1 MVTANLIPL
10 PSSAPAPEAPA
21 LEAQAAKVAVVA
33 IEMGY
38 GHLRPAR
45 SLGRELNVEIMHTD
59 RPPLADA
66 EEQRRWQ
73 STRRLYESMSRV
85 SGIPWLGPP
94 LRGVLNSITD
104 IPNLYPFRDLSGATL
119 GVKLLERAARQGLGR
134 SIVAYLQKHDL
145 ALLTTFYSPAVLAD
159 FHGYDRIFCVVTDSD
174 VNRVWAPIR
183 PASSK
188 IHYLAPSGRVVRRL
202 RAYGVRE
209 SQIELTGFP
218 LPHSLVGGPEA
229 PTLRKN
235 LLQRLARLDPTQTFR
250 QAFAADLEHLGPL
263 PPTSE
268 PPHLVFAVGGSG
280 AQAELSAS
288 FLPSLRPLL
297 ERRRL
302 RLTLVAG
309 VRRGVKIRFEDE
321 VARAGLSPEA
331 RAQREHFAR
340 AGARRLLRP
349 LRRAARGHRY
359 PVDQAE
365 RAGVLRRARHSA
377 LARATSGHSRELQPA
392 LGARKR
398 RGLQA
403 ARRARGRRS
412 LARAPGRRKPR
423 FGRVGRLS
431 QTAEPRF
438 VSHRRARARIHS
450 ALIGEK
456 AGR

>member
-1 MVTANLIPL
+1 MKSANLVSL
-10 PSSAPAPEAPA
+10 PTFTPAVKAA
-21 LEAQAAKVAVVA
+21 AAKVAVVA

-45 SLGRELNVEIMHTD
+45 SLGRELNVEILHTD

-73 STRRLYESMSRV
+73 STRRLYESMSRI

-119 GVKLLERAARQGLGR
+119 GVNLLERAAREGLGR
-134 SIVAYLQKHDL
+134 SIVAYLQKHHL

-159 FHGYDRIFCVVTDSD
+159 FHGCDRIYCVVTDSD
-174 VNRVWAPIR
+174 VNRVWAPIN
-183 PASSK
+183 PKSSR
-188 IHYLAPSGRVVRRL
+188 IHYFAPSGRVVRRL

-229 PTLRKN
+229 PTLQKN
-235 LLQRLARLDPTQTFR
+235 LRLRLARLDPTQTFR
-250 QAFAADLEHLGPL
+250 HSFAADLEHLGPL
-263 PPTSE
+263 PQTSE

-280 AQAELSAS
+280 AQAELSAA

-321 VARAGLSPEA
+321 VARAGLGSELGRSVNILHEPVLDAYFDRFDALLADTDILWTKPSELVFYAALGIPLLLAPPVGIHESYNLRWA
-331 RAQREHFAR
+331 RENGAGLKQRDAHVVGDRLLEHLADGNLASAAW
-340 AGARRLLRP
+340 AGYRRLP
-349 LRRAARGHRY
+349 SRGLY
-359 PVDQAE
+359 KIAE
-365 RAGVLRRARHSA
+365 RV
-377 LARATSGHSRELQPA
+377 
-392 LGARKR
+392 
-398 RGLQA
+398 RG
-403 ARRARGRRS
+403 
-412 LARAPGRRKPR
+412 
-423 FGRVGRLS
+423 
-431 QTAEPRF
+431 
-438 VSHRRARARIHS
+438 
-450 ALIGEK
+450 
-456 AGR
+456 

>member
-1 MVTANLIPL
+1 MVSANLVPEPAFT
-10 PSSAPAPEAPA
+10 PSAEAGP
-21 LEAQAAKVAVVA
+21 AKVAVVA

-45 SLGRELNVEIMHTD
+45 SLARELNVDIMHTD

-73 STRRLYESMSRV
+73 ATRRMYESMSRI
-85 SGIPWLGPP
+85 SGLPWLGSP
-94 LRGVLNSITD
+94 LRGLLNSITD

-134 SIVAYLQKHDL
+134 SIVGYLHEHDL

-174 VNRVWAPIR
+174 VNRVWAPIH
-183 PASSK
+183 PESSK

-202 RAYGVRE
+202 RAYGVPE

-218 LPHSLVGGPEA
+218 LPHSLVGGPDA

-235 LLQRLARLDPTQTFR
+235 LLRRLARLDPTHTFR
-250 QAFAADLEHLGPL
+250 HAFAADLEQLGSL
-263 PPTSE
+263 PETHE

-280 AQAELSAS
+280 AQAELSAA

-309 VRRGVKIRFEDE
+309 VRRNVKIRFEDE
-321 VARAGLSPEA
+321 IARAGLKEQLGRSVNILHEPVLDTYFDRFDALLADTDILWTKPSELVFYAALGIPLLLAPPVGIHESYNLRWA
-331 RAQREHFAR
+331 RENGAGLKQRDAHVIGDRLLEHLHDGNLASAAW
-340 AGARRLLRP
+340 AGYRRLP
-349 LRRAARGHRY
+349 
-359 PVDQAE
+359 
-365 RAGVLRRARHSA
+365 S
-377 LARATSGHSRELQPA
+377 
-392 LGARKR
+392 
-398 RGLQA
+398 RGLYRIA
-403 ARRARGRRS
+403 DRVLPDRR
-412 LARAPGRRKPR
+412 
-423 FGRVGRLS
+423 V
-431 QTAEPRF
+431 
-438 VSHRRARARIHS
+438 V
-450 ALIGEK
+450 AL
-456 AGR
+456 R

>member
-1 MVTANLIPL
+1 MVAASLVSPL
-10 PSSAPAPEAPA
+10 SSVPA
-21 LEAQAAKVAVVA
+21 LDAAAAKVAVVA

-45 SLGRELNVEIMHTD
+45 SLARELGTETLHTD

-73 STRRLYESMSRV
+73 ATRRLYESMSRV
-85 SGIPWLGPP
+85 SGIPWIGPP

-134 SIVAYLQKHDL
+134 SIVGYLEKHDL

-159 FHGYDRIFCVVTDSD
+159 FHGYDRVYCVVTDSD
-174 VNRVWAPIR
+174 VNRVWAPIH
-183 PASSK
+183 PESSK

-235 LLQRLARLDPTQTFR
+235 LLQRLARLDPAQTFR

-263 PPTSE
+263 PETNE

-280 AQAELSAS
+280 AQAELSAA

-309 VRRGVKIRFEDE
+309 VRRNVKIRFEDE
-321 VARAGLSPEA
+321 LTRAGLKHQIGRSVNILHEPVLDRYFDHFDALLADTDILWTKPSELVFYA
-331 RAQREHFAR
+331 ALGIPLLLAPPVGIHESYNLRWAREHGAGLKQRDAR
-340 AGARRLLRP
+340 VVGDRLLEHLADGNLASAAWAGYRRLP
-349 LRRAARGHRY
+349 SRGLYRI
-359 PVDQAE
+359 AE
-365 RAGVLRRARHSA
+365 RVAG
-377 LARATSGHSRELQPA
+377 
-392 LGARKR
+392 
-398 RGLQA
+398 
-403 ARRARGRRS
+403 
-412 LARAPGRRKPR
+412 
-423 FGRVGRLS
+423 
-431 QTAEPRF
+431 
-438 VSHRRARARIHS
+438 
-450 ALIGEK
+450 
-456 AGR
+456 